1 MSKTR
6 KYITAIL
13 MAVLISYTFMP
24 PTSVVANDH
33 SNDIE
38 VISTSIKSEFP
49 EAFRIKLEASGK
61 YAITS
66 IAIRLRIGQRKSGA
80 YNYLCQAGEQV
91 DVSKWLCEELIKDK
105 NVSGELLWRT
115 NTASRYIPPGTI
127 ITYYFE
133 IEDSTGAILETN
145 PEEFIYYDSR
155 FLWSEIVNGPV
166 TVSYHGP
173 VKTRAEMILEATTK
187 TLAHMGLIL
196 GAGTKDP
203 IRVTMYNNTKEML
216 DGLPPGSTTISRE
229 LITEGQAF
237 SELGTLL
244 VLGGDRRAR
253 GTASHEV
260 THILVHR
267 AGRSI
272 YREIPSWLNEGLAE
286 YGNIESSFSYDIAL
300 EFAVANKR
308 LLPVMFMSGLP
319 GKPED
324 VIIFYGQSKSIVN
337 LIIEMFGTEKMAELM
352 LSLKNGKSTENA
364 IREVYNLELLEL
376 TNIWRESIGA
386 EKYELP
392 DQDRSVP
399 TPLPMREIKP
409 FSLTEHPEAEVIGE
423 SSSHDLSEPN
433 ENKSDITES
442 SRINSS
448 CTILRNGN
456 SNVLDIT
463 IIGFLIGMVGLKFR
477 KMFGQG

>member
-1 MSKTR
+1 MGFLVLFT
-6 KYITAIL
+6 L
-13 MAVLISYTFMP
+13 MTS
-24 PTSVVANDH
+24 TSVIANDH

-38 VISTSIKSEFP
+38 VISTSITSEFP
-49 EAFRIKLEASGK
+49 EAFRIKLEAQGK
-61 YAITS
+61 YDITS

-80 YNYLCQAGEQV
+80 YNYLCQPGEKV
-91 DVSKWLCEELIKDK
+91 DVSKWICADLIKDK
-105 NVSGELLWRT
+105 NISGELLWRT
-115 NTASRYIPPGTI
+115 NTAARYIPPGTI
-127 ITYYFE
+127 ITYHFE
-133 IEDSTGAILETN
+133 IEDSTGTILETN

-155 FLWSEIVNGPV
+155 FTWSEIVDGPV

-173 VKTRAEMILEATTK
+173 VKTRAEDILDATTK
-187 TLAHMGLIL
+187 TLDHMGPLL
-196 GAGTKDP
+196 GSGTDDP

-216 DGLPPGSTTISRE
+216 EALPPGSTTISRE

-244 VLGGDRRAR
+244 VLGGNRGAK

-267 AGRSI
+267 AGKSI

-300 EFAVANKR
+300 EFAAANNR

-337 LIIEMFGTEKMAELM
+337 LMIDMFGTAKMAELM
-352 LSLKNGKSTENA
+352 LSFKNGNSTENA
-364 IREVYNLELLEL
+364 IKEVCNLELLEL

-386 EKYELP
+386 EKYQLP
-392 DQDRSVP
+392 DQGKSVP

-409 FSLTEHPEAEVIGE
+409 FSLTEDPDAQVIGKT
-423 SSSHDLSEPN
+423 SSNDLS
-433 ENKSDITES
+433 KSNGNQSKITES
-442 SRINSS
+442 SKINAS
-448 CTILRNGN
+448 CNILKNGN
-456 SNVLDIT
+456 YNALDIT
-463 IIGFLIGMVGLKFR
+463 IIGFLIGIAGLKFR
-477 KMFGQG
+477 KRVGKN